1 MDKNKVVISLQG
13 RSCTGK
19 STVGDF
25 IKEKY
30 LGIYTIDYDRI
41 KRQLSGYNHKVDAAD
56 MRDMSLGFFEVACKS
71 GKSILLLVPPFH
83 DEAQFLQYKDVADTF
98 GYIFYFFDLTASRE
112 VLLTRYRERLENVKK
127 LGKAAIKTEE
137 EYLKTLETP
146 YFRPADTITF
156 DTSNGGSEEI
166 ADKILGAIEVGR

>member
-1 MDKNKVVISLQG
+1 MNKNKLIISLQG

-19 STVGDF
+19 STVGDS

-30 LGIYTIDYDRI
+30 LGIYTIDYDRV
-41 KRQLSGYNHKVDAAD
+41 KRQLSGYDHKVDAAD

-71 GKSILLLVPPFH
+71 GKPILLLVPPFH
-83 DEAQFLQYKDVADTF
+83 DEAQFLQYKDIADKF
-98 GYIFYFFDLTASRE
+98 GYIFYFVDLTASRE
-112 VLLTRYRERLENVKK
+112 VLIARYRERLQNVEK

-146 YFRPADTITF
+146 YFRPTHTITF

-166 ADKILGAIEVGR
+166 ADKILGAIEADR